1 MQYIQH
7 PTSNITITY
16 FAHRK
21 HRSLFVL
28 HASGQQTD
36 PSDITFIHNH
46 GDSSLDISNFTEV
59 EIDKNTKYVIFCII
73 LLIC

>member
-21 HRSLFVL
+21 YRSLFVV
-28 HASGQQTD
+28 HASGQQID
-36 PSDITFIHNH
+36 PSHITFIHNH
-46 GDSSLDISNFTEV
+46 GDSSRDISNFTDV
-59 EIDKNTKYVIFCII
+59 EIDKNTK
-73 LLIC
+73 